1 MSQWITNGYITV
13 KSHCQK
19 EARLHGGARVN
30 QEHLGEAGFKVNLSI
45 MEPEEAEKFGHSCSA
60 HSKVSYSH
68 HSEEEVHFSWRLESV
83 LMINRREQFPKRAK
97 RQPQ

>member
-13 KSHCQK
+13 KSHCQE

-30 QEHLGEAGFKVNLSI
+30 QEHLGEAGSKANLSI
-45 MEPEEAEKFGHSCSA
+45 MEPEEAENLGTAVVHTVRSA
-60 HSKVSYSH
+60 TATMQRKRYIG
-68 HSEEEVHFSWRLESV
+68 SWRLESV